1 MTEGLRAA
9 DGQIIRRLK
18 EELKVARD
26 MAETGKGRVK
36 KMEMKMKVFLAKNL
50 GKAIIGLIYFFI
62 YLTIQF

>member
-36 KMEMKMKVFLAKNL
+36 KKEMKMKVFWQK
-50 GKAIIGLIYFFI
+50 
-62 YLTIQF
+62 T